1 MKKSVN
7 SLYES
12 RKFIRIILML
22 LSLVISITTLYLSQL
37 LVVKIAGEEKKKME
51 MWAEAESILSDPFS
65 EGDLGFQL
73 RVVQSNT
80 TIPASKGTSSR
91 IDRLVAK
98 ARGAASLASKARE
111 TTPEITNSSN
121 NRHGLTAIIG
131 HTAHSTGVVA
141 LTCQPHGTKN
151 IPI

>member
-80 TIPASKGTSSR
+80 TIPAILVDEKGTIRQSINIRQCPCHKPLTHYLSGKR
-91 IDRLVAK
+91 QNDKPVCRRQFDIHLQAK
-98 ARGAASLASKARE
+98 K
-111 TTPEITNSSN
+111 
-121 NRHGLTAIIG
+121 
-131 HTAHSTGVVA
+131 
-141 LTCQPHGTKN
+141 
-151 IPI
+151 